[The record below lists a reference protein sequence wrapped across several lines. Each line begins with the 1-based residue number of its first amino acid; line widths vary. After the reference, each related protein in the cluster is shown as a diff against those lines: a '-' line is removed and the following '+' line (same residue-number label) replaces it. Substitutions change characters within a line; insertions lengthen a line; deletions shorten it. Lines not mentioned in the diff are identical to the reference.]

1 MLLNKLII
9 VHREE
14 MYLRSERYE
23 PQSRGS
29 HVYHLLVEKKMDGVV
44 EI

>member
-9 VHREE
+9 VYREE
-14 MYLRSERYE
+14 MYFRLERYE
-23 PQSRGS
+23 FQFRGS
-29 HVYHLLVEKKMDGVV
+29 YVYYFFVEKKMDGVV